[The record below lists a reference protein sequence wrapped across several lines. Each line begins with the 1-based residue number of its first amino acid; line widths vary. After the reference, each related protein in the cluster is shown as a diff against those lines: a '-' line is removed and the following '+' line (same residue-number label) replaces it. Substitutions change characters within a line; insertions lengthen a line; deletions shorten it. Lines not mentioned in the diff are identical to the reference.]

1 MIRSSIGYFSTPHI
15 AVQSRQSSTI
25 RTTSLAILALAPSE
39 KGKGCRKATCSCR
52 LWASPPFSATL
63 AALTQHS
70 NHTQHGIQQTSTPPC
85 QPTGFRVAS
94 QRPQHSAAAC
104 PLLIPSA
111 AHKVRRRVA
120 TDLCAVGFPSG
131 GCRQNWACLGS
142 QEEPKPSIK

>member
-15 AVQSRQSSTI
+15 AVQSRQSSTT

-94 QRPQHSAAAC
+94 QQPQHSAAAH
-104 PLLIPSA
+104 PVSRTQSPPSDFHRA
-111 AHKVRRRVA
+111 VADRTGPVWVLRRS
-120 TDLCAVGFPSG
+120 PS
-131 GCRQNWACLGS
+131 
-142 QEEPKPSIK
+142 PV